1 MGDEGKSRLAH
12 GYDFSRVD
20 AERVYTLREAAE
32 VLGMSREEMARAYRR
47 GSVRTVRATWNDR
60 IVFVRGS
67 ELLRV
72 AQEEFVDA

>member
-1 MGDEGKSRLAH
+1 MAAAKKGWEAH
-12 GYDFSRVD
+12 GYDFSHVD
-20 AERVYTLREAAE
+20 RARVYTLREAAE
-32 VLGMSREEMARAYRR
+32 LLGMSRDEMARAYRR

-60 IVFVRGS
+60 IVLVRGS

>member
-1 MGDEGKSRLAH
+1 MAAAKKGWEAH

-20 AERVYTLREAAE
+20 AGRVYTLREAAE

-60 IVFVRGS
+60 IVLVRGS

-72 AQEEFVDA
+72 AREEFVDA

>member
-32 VLGMSREEMARAYRR
+32 LLGMSSDEMRQAYRR

-60 IVFVRGS
+60 VLLVRGA

>member
-20 AERVYTLREAAE
+20 AARVYTLREAAE
-32 VLGMSREEMARAYRR
+32 LLGMSSDEMRQAYRR

-60 IVFVRGS
+60 VLLVRGA

>member
-1 MGDEGKSRLAH
+1 MGTAKKVWEAH

-20 AERVYTLREAAE
+20 AGRVYTLREAAE

-60 IVFVRGS
+60 IVLVRGS